1 VGTKTKSPDFIIFFS
16 IITLLGLGIV
26 MVFSASAVSAYVHFN
41 DSYYFLKRQLVWAA
55 AGLLLMIFFMQIDYH
70 VWRKWAKPIFYATV
84 ILLVLVLVPGIG
96 KVVNGARRWIDFKL
110 FALQPSEIAKLS
122 MVFFMAES
130 LTRQQDRI
138 TNLMKGLVPHLLVL
152 LIVFGLILKEPDL
165 GTALA
170 IGGTIFLMFFA
181 SGAKVAHL
189 GSLVGL
195 GVIGIIVA
203 IIAEPYRMRRITAFA
218 DPWQD
223 PLDTGYHIIQSLYAL
238 GSGGVFGLGLGRS
251 REKFLYLPEPHTD
264 FIFAILGE
272 ELGFIGTVT
281 VVLLFFLF
289 AWRGYKVAI
298 SAPDT
303 FGSLLAA
310 GLTTMISLQAMMN
323 IAVVTASMPVTGIP
337 LPFVS
342 YGGSALLFTM
352 AGVGV
357 LLNISRHMTTK

>member
-1 VGTKTKSPDFIIFFS
+1 
-16 IITLLGLGIV
+16 
-26 MVFSASAVSAYVHFN
+26 
-41 DSYYFLKRQLVWAA
+41 
-55 AGLLLMIFFMQIDYH
+55 
-70 VWRKWAKPIFYATV
+70 
-84 ILLVLVLVPGIG
+84 LLVLVLIPGIG
-96 KVVNGARRWIDFKL
+96 KVVNGARRWIDLKL

-138 TNLMKGLVPHLLVL
+138 TNFMKGLVPHLLVL
-152 LIVFGLILKEPDL
+152 LVVFGLILKEPDL

-170 IGGTIFLMFFA
+170 IGGTVFLMFFA
-181 SGAKVAHL
+181 SGAKIIHL

-195 GVIGIIVA
+195 GVIGVITA

-238 GSGGVFGLGLGRS
+238 GSGGLFGLGLGRS

-289 AWRGYKVAI
+289 AWRGYKIAI

-303 FGSLLAA
+303 FGSILAA

>member
-1 VGTKTKSPDFIIFFS
+1 MGTKTKSPDFVIFFS
-16 IITLLGLGIV
+16 IITLLGVGIV

-41 DSYYFLKRQLVWAA
+41 DSYYFLKRQLIWAIV
-55 AGLLLMIFFMQIDYH
+55 GLAVMIFFMQLDYH
-70 VWRKWAKPIFYATV
+70 IWRKWAKPAFCLTLIS
-84 ILLVLVLVPGIG
+84 LVLVLVPGIG
-96 KVVNGARRWIDFKL
+96 KVVNGARRWIDFRV
-110 FALQPSEIAKLS
+110 FALQPSEIAKLA
-122 MVFFMAES
+122 MVLYMGET

-138 TNLMKGLVPHLLVL
+138 TNFTKGMLPHLVTLVL
-152 LIVFGLILKEPDL
+152 VFGLILLEPDL

-170 IGGTIFLMFFA
+170 IGGTVFLMFFA
-181 SGAKVAHL
+181 SGAKISHL

-195 GVIGIIVA
+195 SICGIITA
-203 IIAEPYRMRRITAFA
+203 IFAEPYRMRRITAFMN
-218 DPWQD
+218 PWDD

-238 GSGGVFGLGLGRS
+238 GSGGLFGLGLGRS

-264 FIFAILGE
+264 FIFAVLGE

-281 VVLLFFLF
+281 VIALFFLF
-289 AWRGYKVAI
+289 AWRGYKIAI

-303 FGSLLAA
+303 FGSVLAA

-337 LPFVS
+337 LPFIS

-352 AGVGV
+352 AGVGI
-357 LLNISRHMTTK
+357 LLNISRQMTTK

>member
-1 VGTKTKSPDFIIFFS
+1 VGSKSKSPDFVIFFS
-16 IITLLGLGIV
+16 IITLLGIGIV

-41 DSYYFLKRQLVWAA
+41 DSYYFLKRQLIWAL
-55 AGLLLMIFFMQIDYH
+55 AGLILMIFFMQIDYH
-70 VWRKWAKPIFYATV
+70 IWRKWAKPAFFATI
-84 ILLVLVLVPGIG
+84 ILLVLVLIPGLG
-96 KVVNGARRWIDFKL
+96 KVVNGARRWIDLKL
-110 FALQPSEIAKLS
+110 FALQPSEMAKLS

-138 TNLMKGLVPHLLVL
+138 TNFMKGLVPHLLVL
-152 LIVFGLILKEPDL
+152 LVVFGLILKEPDL

-170 IGGTIFLMFFA
+170 IGGTVFLMFFA
-181 SGAKVAHL
+181 SGAKIIHL

-195 GVIGIIVA
+195 GVIGVITA

-238 GSGGVFGLGLGRS
+238 GSGGLFGLGLGRS

-289 AWRGYKVAI
+289 AWRGYKIAI

-303 FGSLLAA
+303 FGSILAA